1 MPVRAPGDDL
11 TKKHS
16 TFIMPLRS
24 VLESKRMTIKNGRS
38 GGCWRNTD
46 NISDILEVENIMG
59 ITRYDPFRDLRSLQ
73 DEVNRLFST
82 NLPRT
87 FGDEGIARGA
97 WTPSVDIFENKDQ
110 IVLEAELPGMNR
122 EDFDLS
128 VENNV
133 LTLRGERRF
142 EKKDETDNYH
152 RVERA
157 YGSFTRSFTL
167 PQTVSAE
174 HAVAEYKNGVLRVT
188 LQKREEVKARRIE
201 ISGEGAGKPTSRTI
215 EAKPEESKTTTGSG
229 GDTQSKAA
237 NR

>member
-1 MPVRAPGDDL
+1 M
-11 TKKHS
+11 S
-16 TFIMPLRS
+16 
-24 VLESKRMTIKNGRS
+24 
-38 GGCWRNTD
+38 
-46 NISDILEVENIMG
+46 

-82 NLPRT
+82 NLGRG
-87 FGDEGIARGA
+87 FGDEGLSRGA
-97 WTPSVDIFENKDQ
+97 WMPSVDIFENKDS

-122 EDFDLS
+122 EDFELT

-142 EKKDETDNYH
+142 EKKDEADNYH

-167 PQTVSAE
+167 PQTVSPENA
-174 HAVAEYKNGVLRVT
+174 AAEYKNGVLRVT

-201 ISGEGAGKPTSRTI
+201 IAGEGAGSAARKTI
-215 EAKPEESKTTTGSG
+215 EAKAEEPGTADRQKAASG
-229 GDTQSKAA
+229 GA
-237 NR
+237 R